1 MVSMADRLRPVPP
14 ALTREADV
22 VAALDRLGHSPASGE
37 TDQASQ
43 LPASGLLAMSIP
55 ESFGGPDIS
64 NLIVA
69 DAVSRLA
76 TWNAAAAE
84 RLLRHLVA
92 LELLRT
98 SGSTEQRKA
107 IYGRVVL
114 GDVFELVAPR
124 KGAALPRLVQSGLAF
139 ALEPDGSGL
148 EAGSADWQIVM
159 ASAPGSE
166 PVAVILD
173 HTRMSLRDELAAPGR
188 TVHPDYILSLG
199 ANADCLARL
208 MTAFL
213 MAAAAHGH
221 GGAKSKADAT
231 DAALAV
237 ERDLLDAMIHKTAS
251 VIDGIQVDDPPID
264 LAHIDRLCRALD
276 TARLRCL
283 GDHSPAMRS

>member
-1 MVSMADRLRPVPP
+1 MVSMTDRLRPVPP

-22 VAALDRLGHSPASGE
+22 VAVLDRLGHGPAGGSPDHASL
-37 TDQASQ
+37 

-55 ESFGGPDIS
+55 ESFGGADIS
-64 NLIVA
+64 NLVVA
-69 DAVSRLA
+69 EALSRVMA
-76 TWNAAAAE
+76 WNAAAAE

-98 SGSTEQRKA
+98 SGSTEQRRA

-114 GDVFELVAPR
+114 GDVFELAAPG

-139 ALEPDGSGL
+139 TLEPEGSGL
-148 EAGSADWQIVM
+148 AVGSADWQIVV
-159 ASAPGSE
+159 ASAAGSA

-173 HTRMSLRDELAAPGR
+173 HARMCPRDEFVAPGL
-188 TVHPDYILSLG
+188 TVHPDYILSPG
-199 ANADCLARL
+199 ANAERLAQL

-213 MAAAAHGH
+213 RAAAARGH
-221 GGAKSKADAT
+221 GGAIHRAGAV

-237 ERDLLDAMIHKTAS
+237 ERELLDAMIHKAAAF
-251 VIDGIQVDDPPID
+251 IDGIQVDDPPID
-264 LAHIDRLCRALD
+264 LENIERLCRALD
-276 TARLRCL
+276 TARLRAL

>member
-22 VAALDRLGHSPASGE
+22 VAALDRLGHSPASGK

-98 SGSTEQRKA
+98 SGSNEQRKA

-114 GDVFELVAPR
+114 GDVFEFADR
-124 KGAALPRLVQSGLAF
+124 RAGAGLPRLVRSGLAF
-139 ALEPDGSGL
+139 ALEPARSDIETGSTDWQVVL
-148 EAGSADWQIVM
+148 ASAVGSA
-159 ASAPGSE
+159 
-166 PVAVILD
+166 PVAAILD
-173 HTRMSLRDELAAPGR
+173 HARVSLRDERAASDL

-199 ANADCLARL
+199 SNAESLARL
-208 MTAFL
+208 MEAFL
-213 MAAAAHGH
+213 KAAAARGQA
-221 GGAKSKADAT
+221 GVKALTAAT
-231 DAALAV
+231 DPSVAV
-237 ERDLLDAMIHKTAS
+237 ELELLDAMIHKTAS
-251 VIDGIQVDDPPID
+251 FIDGIQVDDPRID
-264 LAHIDRLCRALD
+264 LGHIDRLCRALD
-276 TARLRCL
+276 TAHLRCL